1 MSCVATDERCSVL
14 PASPLMQLYFAYGS
28 NMDVSQME
36 HRCPGAVSRGV
47 GTLADHRFVINRRGV
62 ATLVPHPG
70 GLVHGLLWALT
81 PDHVASLDHY
91 EGVSDGR
98 YIQDYVEVQ
107 SREDGPASALVY
119 LATDAIAGKPRP
131 GYLETVVRAAR
142 ELQLPAEYIADL
154 ERCA

>member
-1 MSCVATDERCSVL
+1 
-14 PASPLMQLYFAYGS
+14 MQLYFAYGS

-36 HRCPGAVSRGV
+36 QRCPGAVCRGV

-91 EGVSDGR
+91 EGVREGR
-98 YIQDYVEVQ
+98 YVQDYVEVQ
-107 SREDGPASALVY
+107 AGEGPATALVY
-119 LATDAIAGKPRP
+119 LATDATAGTPRP
-131 GYLETVVRAAR
+131 GYLEMVVRAAR
-142 ELQLPAEYIADL
+142 ELQLPAGYFADL